1 MLLLNGKLIS
11 PDTAFIH
18 ADIQYPANWL
28 RHASADEKAA
38 IGISEVV
45 EQPRPDERFFWVT
58 DNGDGTFSATPKDLD
73 LKKAELI
80 AQVKV
85 AAGCLLAATDW
96 MVIRASETGKPVS
109 EAVSGYRTLVRDA
122 SNAQESSIGSA
133 QDIDSL
139 AALLFEWPKAPWEK
153 ANLSNS

>member
-1 MLLLNGKLIS
+1 MLLLNGKPIS
-11 PDTAFIH
+11 PDTAFTH

-58 DNGDGTFSATPKDLD
+58 DNGDGTFSATPRDLAA
-73 LKKAELI
+73 KKAELI

-85 AAGCLLAATDW
+85 AAGYLLALTDW
-96 MVIRASETGKPVS
+96 KVIRFTESGIAVD
-109 EAVSGYRTLVRDA
+109 EATLDYRESVRA
-122 SNAQESSIGSA
+122 TSNKFEAEINACLDIPALSA
-133 QDIDSL
+133 LSFNWPQ
-139 AALLFEWPKAPWEK
+139 ANAL
-153 ANLSNS
+153 

>member
-11 PDTAFIH
+11 PDTAFTH

-73 LKKAELI
+73 SKKAELI
-80 AQVKV
+80 ALVKV

-96 MVIRASETGKPVS
+96 MVIRASETGKVVDAKTLADRAAIRSVS
-109 EAVSGYRTLVRDA
+109 DLSESAI
-122 SNAQESSIGSA
+122 NACQTVD
-133 QDIDSL
+133 QL
-139 AALLFEWPKAPWEK
+139 AANVIEWPKG
-153 ANLSNS
+153 NL

>member
-1 MLLLNGKLIS
+1 MLLLNGKTIS
-11 PDTAFIH
+11 PDTAFTH

-73 LKKAELI
+73 SKKAELI

-96 MVIRASETGKPVS
+96 KVIRASETGKVVDVKTLTDRAAIRSVS
-109 EAVSGYRTLVRDA
+109 DFSESAI
-122 SNAQESSIGSA
+122 NACQT
-133 QDIDSL
+133 IDQL
-139 AALLFEWPKAPWEK
+139 AANVIEWPKG
-153 ANLSNS
+153 NL

>member
-11 PDTAFIH
+11 PDTAFTY

-73 LKKAELI
+73 SKKAEMIEAMRLSARTI
-80 AQVKV
+80 
-85 AAGCLLAATDW
+85 LAVTDW
-96 MVIRASETGKPVS
+96 KIVRRAENGTPVDVETLVYRDAVRSAFGKS
-109 EAVSGYRTLVRDA
+109 EAEINACLDIPALSALSFNWPQ
-122 SNAQESSIGSA
+122 SNA
-133 QDIDSL
+133 L
-139 AALLFEWPKAPWEK
+139 
-153 ANLSNS
+153 